1 MKASTQQNLKTL
13 GITFF
18 VLIVLNVLGSLFF
31 HRFDLT
37 KDKRYTLSETSLQI
51 VKQVKNPLSIKIYMQ
66 GDLPADFKRL
76 QQETKQ
82 LLEEFQAYNSNIVFE
97 FVNPLENGEDNMDVV
112 KSLYQKGLTP
122 INITVDD
129 KGKQSQAMVFPWAIA
144 VYNNKEVNIPLLKN
158 IMGTSTTQKVIGS
171 IQHLEYSIADGI
183 NKISKDRQKKVAI
196 IKGNGELKEVHIAKM
211 LMQIRESYYIGPF
224 TLDSVAKNPTG
235 TLDAL
240 KKYDLAIISK
250 PTESFSDEEKQV
262 LDQFIMNGGKTLWLI
277 DQVAADMDSLY
288 NQAGAT
294 LAYPRDLNL
303 NDMFFKYGFRINPDL
318 VKDEQGSKLKLA
330 TGEQGSATQY
340 QEFIW
345 KFAPIVIPA
354 NSNPIVKNLGQIKFD
369 FASPIDTLKN
379 GIKKTVLLQSS
390 PYSKVIGT
398 PTEISLNS
406 VNEKTSPQD
415 YINKGNIPLSVLLE
429 GSFHSAFENRVLPFK
444 ENSFL
449 AKGKPTKMIVIAD
462 GDLAR
467 NQLDKN
473 MMPVELGYDQRTGN
487 LYDNKDF
494 MMNCINYLLD
504 DTGLINIRSK
514 DVNLPLLDKEKVYK
528 NYSFTQFIT
537 IGLPI
542 LILLVFGFVFT
553 YIRKRKYG
561 KQMLIKNLQN

>member
-1 MKASTQQNLKTL
+1 MKASTQKNIKTL
-13 GITFF
+13 GITVF

-66 GDLPADFKRL
+66 GDLPADFRRL

-97 FVNPLENGEDNMDVV
+97 FVNPLENEDESMDMV

-158 IMGTSTTQKVIGS
+158 IMGASTTQKVIGS
-171 IQHLEYSIADGI
+171 IQHLEYSIADAI
-183 NKISKDRQKKVAI
+183 NKISKDKQKKVAI
-196 IKGNGELKEVHIAKM
+196 IKGNGELSEIHIAK
-211 LMQIRESYYIGPF
+211 LLRQIRESYYIGPF
-224 TLDSVAKNPTG
+224 TLDSVAKNPNG

-250 PTESFSDEEKQV
+250 PTETFSDEEKQV
-262 LDQFIMNGGKTLWLI
+262 LDQYIMNGGKTLWLI

-318 VKDEQGSKLKLA
+318 VKDEQGSPIKLA

-340 QEFIW
+340 QNFIW
-345 KFAPIVIPA
+345 KYAPQVYPT
-354 NSNPIVKNLGQIKFD
+354 SQHPIVKNLGGIRFD

-390 PYSKVIGT
+390 QYSKVIGT
-398 PTEISLNS
+398 PVEINLNI
-406 VNEKTSPQD
+406 VTEKTSPRE
-415 YINKGNIPLSVLLE
+415 YLNKGNIPLSVLLE

-449 AKGKPTKMIVIAD
+449 AKGKSNKMIVIAD

-514 DVNLPLLDKEKVYK
+514 DVNLPLLDKEKVYE
-528 NYSFTQFIT
+528 NYSLTQFIT

-542 LILLVFGFVFT
+542 LILLIFGFAFT
-553 YIRKRKYG
+553 YVRKRKYS
-561 KQMLIKNLQN
+561 K

>member
-1 MKASTQQNLKTL
+1 MKASNKLNLKTL
-13 GITFF
+13 GITIFI
-18 VLIVLNVLGSLFF
+18 LIVLNVLGSLFF

-37 KDKRYTLSETSLQI
+37 KDKRYTLSETSLKI

-66 GDLPADFKRL
+66 GELPPDFRRL

-82 LLEEFQAYNSNIVFE
+82 LLEEFQAYNNNIVFE
-97 FVNPLENGEDNMDVV
+97 FVNPMENEDESMEMV

-122 INITVDD
+122 VNITVDD

-158 IMGTSTTQKVIGS
+158 IMGASTTQKVIGS
-171 IQHLEYSIADGI
+171 IQHLEYSIADAI
-183 NKISKDRQKKVAI
+183 NKITKDRQKKVAI
-196 IKGNGELKEVHIAKM
+196 IKGNGELSEIHIGK
-211 LMQIRESYYIGPF
+211 LLRQIKESYYIGPF
-224 TLDSVAKNPTG
+224 TLDSVAKDPNG

-250 PTESFSDEEKQV
+250 PTETFSDEEKQV

-288 NQAGAT
+288 NDSGAT

-318 VKDEQGSKLKLA
+318 VKDENGSPIKLA

-340 QEFIW
+340 QDFIW
-345 KFAPIVIPA
+345 KFAPQVYPT
-354 NSNPIVKNLGQIKFD
+354 SQHPIVKNLGGIKFD
-369 FASPIDTLKN
+369 FTSPIDTLKN

-390 PYSKVIGT
+390 QYSKQIGT
-398 PTEISLNS
+398 PSEINLNMVTE
-406 VNEKTSPQD
+406 ETSPKD
-415 YINKGNIPLSVLLE
+415 YLNKGNLVLSVLLE
-429 GSFHSAFENRVLPFK
+429 GSFNSVFENRVLPFK
-444 ENSFL
+444 ESSFQP
-449 AKGKPTKMIVIAD
+449 KGKPTKMIVVAD
-462 GDLAR
+462 GDIAR

-494 MMNCINYLLD
+494 MMNCVNYLLD

-514 DVNLPLLDKEKVYK
+514 DVELPLLDKEKVYE
-528 NYSFTQFIT
+528 NYTTTQFIT

-542 LILLVFGFVFT
+542 LILLVFGLVFT
-553 YIRKRKYG
+553 FIRKRKYS
-561 KQMLIKNLQN
+561 K

>member
-1 MKASTQQNLKTL
+1 MKLSTKQNLKTL
-13 GITFF
+13 GITIFIL
-18 VLIVLNVLGSLFF
+18 VVLNVLGTLFF

-37 KDKRYTLSETSLQI
+37 KDQRYTLSPTSLGI
-51 VKQVKNPLSIKIYMQ
+51 VKQVQNPLSIKIYMA
-66 GDLPADFKRL
+66 GDLPADFRRL

-97 FVNPLENGEDNMDVV
+97 FVDPLENEEESDELT
-112 KSLYQKGLTP
+112 KSLFQKGLTP

-158 IMGTSTTQKVIGS
+158 IMGASTTQKVIGS
-171 IQHLEYSIADGI
+171 IQHLEYSIADAI
-183 NKISKDRQKKVAI
+183 NKITKDKQKKVAI
-196 IKGNGELKEVHIAKM
+196 IKGNGELKERHIANM
-211 LMQIRESYYIGPF
+211 LKQIHESYLIGPF
-224 TLDSVAKNPTG
+224 TLDSVAKNPNG
-235 TLDAL
+235 TLREL

-250 PTESFSDEEKQV
+250 PTEKFSDEEKEV

-288 NQAGAT
+288 NDMGAT

-318 VKDEQGSKLKLA
+318 IKDEQGTPIKLA

-340 QEFIW
+340 QDFIW
-345 KFAPIVIPA
+345 KFAPQVFPT
-354 NSNPIVKNLGQIKFD
+354 SQHPIVKNLGGIKFD
-369 FASPIDTLKN
+369 FANPIDTLKN

-390 PYSKVIGT
+390 QYSKTIGS
-398 PTEISLNS
+398 PVEVNLNM
-406 VNEKTSPQD
+406 VTEKTTPQD
-415 YINKGNIPLSVLLE
+415 YLNKGNKPLAVLLE

-444 ENSFL
+444 DNSFT
-449 AKGKPTKMIVIAD
+449 AQGKPNKMIVVAD
-462 GDLAR
+462 GDIAR

-494 MMNCINYLLD
+494 VMNCINYLLD

-514 DVNLPLLDKEKVYK
+514 DVELPLLDKEKVYES
-528 NYSFTQFIT
+528 YAFTQFIT
-537 IGLPI
+537 IGVPI
-542 LILLVFGFVFT
+542 LILLVFGLVFT
-553 YIRKRKYG
+553 FVRKRKYS
-561 KQMLIKNLQN
+561 K